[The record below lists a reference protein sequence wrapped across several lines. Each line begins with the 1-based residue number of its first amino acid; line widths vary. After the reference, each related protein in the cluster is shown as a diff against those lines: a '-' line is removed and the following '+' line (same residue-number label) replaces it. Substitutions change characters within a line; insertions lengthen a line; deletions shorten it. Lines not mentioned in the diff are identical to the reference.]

1 MTCGMEMAS
10 TMLFGRVVCSG
21 ALLSSGLSSGT
32 VVLSLSTACS
42 GCTDGIGAGVAA
54 LGGVTTARNGTATGD
69 GSSDLLPS
77 VNQKINVSLKTATVI
92 DDC

>member
-32 VVLSLSTACS
+32 VVLSNGLSLSTACS
-42 GCTDGIGAGVAA
+42 RCTEGIGTGVAA
-54 LGGVTTARNGTATGD
+54 LGGVTTAGNGTATGD

-77 VNQKINVSLKTATVI
+77 VNQKINV
-92 DDC
+92 